1 MGPDLAA
8 PWGLLIKHADVEV
21 AVQSQPEGAGDGR
34 GGHHQQV
41 GIATL
46 AQESFSL
53 GHAEAV
59 LLVDNHQAQSLGQEA

>member
-21 AVQSQPEGAGDGR
+21 AVQGEPEGAGDGR

-41 GIATL
+41 WIATL
-46 AQESFSL
+46 AQESLPL

-59 LLVDNHQAQSLGQEA
+59 LFVDDDQSEPLGQEA